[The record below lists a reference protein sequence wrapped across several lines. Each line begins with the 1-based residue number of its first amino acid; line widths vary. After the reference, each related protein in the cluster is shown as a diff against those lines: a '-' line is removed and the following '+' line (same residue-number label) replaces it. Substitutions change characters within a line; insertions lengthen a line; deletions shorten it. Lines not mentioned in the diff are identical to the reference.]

1 MSTRLVA
8 AVLCLFVSQSG
19 CAMLSPIQ
27 DASSSMWRAFKPRG
41 NDVRMA
47 GDEATGEWD
56 FVGIEGRGD
65 RPLDREYDGFDYLL
79 KSPKHR
85 EIERNLGVQ

>member
-1 MSTRLVA
+1 MKALF
-8 AVLCLFVSQSG
+8 CLTLIALLPSLTG
-19 CAMLSPIQ
+19 CAVIEPIQ
-27 DASSSMWRAFKPRG
+27 QASRGMWTAFKPSSGDYR
-41 NDVRMA
+41 N

-65 RPLDREYDGFDYLL
+65 KPLDREYDKFDYFL

>member
-1 MSTRLVA
+1 MRTIACLALVG
-8 AVLCLFVSQSG
+8 FVFSQTG
-19 CAMLSPIQ
+19 CALVEPIQ
-27 DASSSMWRAFKPRG
+27 QASRGMWSSFKPNS
-41 NDVRMA
+41 NDYRD

-65 RPLDREYDGFDYLL
+65 RPLDREYDKLDYFL